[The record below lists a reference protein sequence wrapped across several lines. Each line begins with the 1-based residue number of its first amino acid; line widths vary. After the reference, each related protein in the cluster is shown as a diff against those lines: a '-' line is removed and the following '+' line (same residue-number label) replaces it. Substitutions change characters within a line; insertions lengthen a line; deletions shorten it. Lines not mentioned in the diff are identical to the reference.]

1 MTDDEAFSRLALDL
15 DAETEEEAD
24 AALAA
29 ALQLA
34 LREAFDPRESCWP
47 GRDVH
52 DSLRRTCHA
61 AEVLHRL
68 SFDVESAH
76 IVDQA
81 LVWLVNLRLPHGLE
95 PAERDRTR
103 LYPSRFKTLAYLG
116 AFDDA
121 TVRADFADLLQKEN
135 GGMVRGVTESD
146 VLTTCIV
153 LDTLVT
159 LEQAGLRREVCADR
173 RFEAIQ
179 GAVRKHFRNWRA
191 VDRSAE
197 PATSGKER
205 AQTSGPLIKIDAR
218 ELSYAWGLLHDIGL
232 SGVPKTR
239 LNSAV
244 AYLIDAVMG
253 RPSASGGDILQSL
266 YAALQL
272 ADHALRVAEVRE
284 ALNALLRYVRS
295 IYLKPEKMRAWG
307 IGHHTLVMRLIVTR
321 YGDAELARGI
331 AARYLREAK
340 RRRELSENAFNA
352 ELKHVIRERLSV
364 ELGGIQEL
372 SGGHTDAQVY
382 RVPFHYWY
390 PMLGSNNGRHG
401 IHNVMPEASVIVKR
415 STTDAFATAIANY
428 QQLPDSLREYFVR
441 QPSDAQVYKSGET
454 QTYYLAMEDLTDYQP
469 LSSVLQRLDQR
480 RLSEEHRWSLEQ
492 VAATVS
498 GSTFA
503 LFRET
508 AVPRASLPG
517 SHIARLYIAPIE
529 AKLLRGVA
537 NVPWLK
543 SAAQEFTVNDTRH
556 RELEYY
562 LGIVS
567 RSTSTLQPRQLG
579 MTHGDLHS
587 GNIMLD
593 ADYCSAKLID
603 LDKLSRTGD
612 YLADLGTLL
621 ADVCVGRRLAQPDAD
636 FGLQPGEIVFPSKD
650 DTGVA
655 ENAVRYKPLGR
666 EATVHFQKR
675 IFDLTGAFA
684 TERHDATWRARFWL
698 ACASALLVRLSF
710 EKKKESAAVL
720 YGEAIRLLGELCRHI
735 EQGTSL
741 GTVPFPDVWPQ
752 PQKVTADMPEW
763 THRAP
768 VLRAVHDGIRALGL
782 HAVTDSA
789 TITYFT
795 PGENSRTF
803 AKLVPP
809 GREGVGRLLLPSTVY
824 LNGAAKVVK
833 VVHSPH
839 DDDAFGTIVIL
850 TELTQ
855 TADVLALVGAAVA
868 SVRQ

>member
-68 SFDVESAH
+68 SFDVESAR

-146 VLTTCIV
+146 MLTTCIV

-205 AQTSGPLIKIDAR
+205 AQTSGPLIEIDAR

-284 ALNALLRYVRS
+284 ALNAL
-295 IYLKPEKMRAWG
+295 PA
-307 IGHHTLVMRLIVTR
+307 
-321 YGDAELARGI
+321 
-331 AARYLREAK
+331 
-340 RRRELSENAFNA
+340 
-352 ELKHVIRERLSV
+352 
-364 ELGGIQEL
+364 
-372 SGGHTDAQVY
+372 
-382 RVPFHYWY
+382 
-390 PMLGSNNGRHG
+390 
-401 IHNVMPEASVIVKR
+401 
-415 STTDAFATAIANY
+415 
-428 QQLPDSLREYFVR
+428 
-441 QPSDAQVYKSGET
+441 
-454 QTYYLAMEDLTDYQP
+454 
-469 LSSVLQRLDQR
+469 
-480 RLSEEHRWSLEQ
+480 
-492 VAATVS
+492 
-498 GSTFA
+498 
-503 LFRET
+503 
-508 AVPRASLPG
+508 
-517 SHIARLYIAPIE
+517 
-529 AKLLRGVA
+529 
-537 NVPWLK
+537 
-543 SAAQEFTVNDTRH
+543 
-556 RELEYY
+556 
-562 LGIVS
+562 
-567 RSTSTLQPRQLG
+567 
-579 MTHGDLHS
+579 
-587 GNIMLD
+587 
-593 ADYCSAKLID
+593 
-603 LDKLSRTGD
+603 
-612 YLADLGTLL
+612 
-621 ADVCVGRRLAQPDAD
+621 
-636 FGLQPGEIVFPSKD
+636 
-650 DTGVA
+650 
-655 ENAVRYKPLGR
+655 
-666 EATVHFQKR
+666 
-675 IFDLTGAFA
+675 
-684 TERHDATWRARFWL
+684 
-698 ACASALLVRLSF
+698 
-710 EKKKESAAVL
+710 
-720 YGEAIRLLGELCRHI
+720 
-735 EQGTSL
+735 
-741 GTVPFPDVWPQ
+741 
-752 PQKVTADMPEW
+752 
-763 THRAP
+763 
-768 VLRAVHDGIRALGL
+768 LRAVHLSEAGEDARLGHRAS
-782 HAVTDSA
+782 HARHAADRHALRRRRACARHRGTLPARGQAA
-789 TITYFT
+789 TRV
-795 PGENSRTF
+795 ER
-803 AKLVPP
+803 KCLQ
-809 GREGVGRLLLPSTVY
+809 R
-824 LNGAAKVVK
+824 
-833 VVHSPH
+833 
-839 DDDAFGTIVIL
+839 
-850 TELTQ
+850 
-855 TADVLALVGAAVA
+855 
-868 SVRQ
+868 